1 MIVWVLHKTILG
13 IKFPIINLRICF
25 QPKDK
30 PMQVLE
36 GPVLVFR
43 NPCLHPGDLRL
54 VEAVNLPELASY
66 RNVVLFPATW
76 SCKSSLADQC
86 SGGDLVKTN
95 CQFPF

>member
-1 MIVWVLHKTILG
+1 
-13 IKFPIINLRICF
+13 
-25 QPKDK
+25 
-30 PMQVLE
+30 MQVLE

-66 RNVVLFPATW
+66 RNVVLFPATR